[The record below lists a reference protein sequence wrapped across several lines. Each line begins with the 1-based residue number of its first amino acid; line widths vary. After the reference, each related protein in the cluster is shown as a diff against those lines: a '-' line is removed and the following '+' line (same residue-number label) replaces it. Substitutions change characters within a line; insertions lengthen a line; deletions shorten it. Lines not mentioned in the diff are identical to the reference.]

1 MAKKNVTVYM
11 VEYTGVNSFKDILLN
26 SHFHE
31 PFQINQYK
39 TSELKFVQ
47 ENNNGTITGLFV
59 TTQKIGIP
67 PAHKPGEEDD
77 YTAIPLDEG
86 QGLAYPNTILYDIQ
100 TNTMYIE
107 SNRVGLNENRICDY
121 FIGLA
126 EGVINNFSMS
136 LAAVLKSEAYD
147 RVNNMVLIDSMEC
160 RVANPLQL
168 IRNNIER
175 GAIKNFK
182 ALASDLNAT
191 KTISVMV
198 KAEEVEGG
206 ITKREVLKF
215 INIFSHMNV
224 GASFDRKNKLIIKG
238 RKATANTN
246 EGELVEEDVNFFLDK
261 IRGTFIL
268 EEPNVASH
276 LQPTDRKRGI
286 TSVYEQYHNEV
297 ANIVGQNL
305 N

>member
-268 EEPNVASH
+268 EESNVASH